1 MMPRLIHDREI
12 VLFDG
17 TKLLGGDRYSEAKR
31 HAGLNHKQMAQK
43 FVTMLN
49 IICFSMYNI

>member
-31 HAGLNHKQMAQK
+31 HAGLNHEQMAQK

-49 IICFSMYNI
+49 IICFSMYNM